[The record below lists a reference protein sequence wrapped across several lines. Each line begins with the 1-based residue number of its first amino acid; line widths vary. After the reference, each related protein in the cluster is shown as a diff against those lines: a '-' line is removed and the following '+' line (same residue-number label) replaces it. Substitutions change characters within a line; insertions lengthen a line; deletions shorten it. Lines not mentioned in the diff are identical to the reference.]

1 MLQKVLLVLG
11 LGALACGCAAEKV
24 SLAKVAPPEVILETV
39 PTGALVSEGDKQRGM
54 TPLVFSA
61 DDAKAIHQLT
71 FTAQGFHPE
80 QLTVSGQDVIEH
92 KGERMLLVMRPDAWA
107 AREPP
112 IDPGDLTRLARAGT
126 TLSRT
131 DRCPEAL
138 QFFKRMA
145 QVDPGSA
152 AAYKGMG
159 ICYAKMNRRHEALQ
173 AYKTYLLVAPNAPD
187 ADKVREVVSRAEGDI
202 DIPGRKSED
211 L

>member
-11 LGALACGCAAEKV
+11 LGALACGCTAEKV

-39 PTGALVSEGDKQRGM
+39 PAGALVSEGDKQRGS

-61 DDAKAIHQLT
+61 DDATAIHQLS
-71 FTAQGFHPE
+71 FKAQGYHAE
-80 QLTVSGQDVIEH
+80 QMTVSGQDVVQH
-92 KGERMLLVMRPDAWA
+92 KGERMLLVLRPDAWA
-107 AREPP
+107 ASEAA
-112 IDPGDLTRLARAGT
+112 IDPDDLGRLGRAGT

-145 QVDPGSA
+145 QVDPRSG

-159 ICYAKMNRRHEALQ
+159 ICFAKMNKRHEALQ
-173 AYKTYLLVAPNAPD
+173 AYKSYLLVAPNAPD
-187 ADKVREVVSRAEGDI
+187 ADKVREIVSRAEGDI
-202 DIPGRKSED
+202 DIPGRKPSD